1 MRGVFKA
8 VINIEAKLPFVLT
21 CITNSW
27 LDLTSVYDKLW
38 TTWLFFIK
46 VRNKFIFF
54 HLGENNLSCWIE
66 RKLCRRGGK
75 KAAVAR

>member
-21 CITNSW
+21 FITNSW